1 MRADTTRRKARP
13 AFGHERGQT
22 FPFVLTLLLA
32 LFIVVGVVINIGQ
45 AVNRRIFLQIVA
57 DAGAYT
63 GASEMARGMNTIAEL
78 NGKIQQAWGSMTYAT
93 AGFTLASCSA
103 SDLGVAGYGSVAGAS
118 RILIDL
124 VNQGY
129 GKRARSEALRV
140 TNYNVM
146 DLFPTEE
153 EQIQMGETD
162 SRSGLKSPRP
172 EGRLVDLMEVP
183 GGTPPMA
190 AALSPAR
197 KAAGWG
203 CVTAKGQVVP
213 RSAVFP
219 LWVQKRP
226 GPPIAFVWVVKAPAR
241 RARVFDNIFGPMA
254 VPQMTAAA
262 AAKPVGGSIREGKVE
277 YVTKLIPVSGLTGS
291 VWDAMRRIS
300 RKVHH

>member
-1 MRADTTRRKARP
+1 MRADAARRRTRP
-13 AFGHERGQT
+13 ALGGERGQT

-78 NGKIQQAWGSMTYAT
+78 NGKVQQAWGTLTFAT
-93 AGFTLASCSA
+93 AGFTVSACSA
-103 SDLGVAGYGSVAGAS
+103 SDLGVAGYYSVAAAS
-118 RILIDL
+118 KTLIDL
-124 VNQGY
+124 VNEGY

-153 EQIQMGETD
+153 QRIQMGETD
-162 SRSGLKSPRP
+162 SASGLKSPRP

-190 AALSPAR
+190 AAASPAR
-197 KAAGWG
+197 KRAAWA
-203 CVTAKGQVVP
+203 CFTPKGTLSP

-241 RARVFDNIFGPMA
+241 RARVFDSMFGPQA
-254 VPQMTAAA
+254 IPPMTAAA
-262 AAKPVGGSIREGKVE
+262 AAKPVGGSIKEGKVE
-277 YVTKLIPVSGLTGS
+277 YVAKLIPVGGFKGT
-291 VWDAMRRIS
+291 VWDAVKRIS